1 MRNEDMYHYSFD
13 IDAMERE
20 LQQII
25 IDNEQWQHYSTSQRS
40 SAS

>member
-20 LQQII
+20 LQQIK
-25 IDNEQWQHYSTSQRS
+25 DNEQWQHYSTSQRS